1 MPNEIQLFGADGNA
15 PFSLTELLINLAIG
29 LVLAVGI
36 RWHFL
41 KFGSTLSNR
50 DELGGVLPFV
60 LMTTV
65 LIITVVK
72 SSLAL
77 SLGLVGALSIVRFRT
92 PIKEPEEL
100 AYLFIAIAIGLGLG
114 ANQVVATVAAAIF
127 ILGAMTVL
135 KRFSQR
141 TAGKNLYLSVNL
153 DEAAVDGK
161 MLQAVQEIIGK
172 HVTSLDVRRL
182 DKRADGFDA
191 TYLLDLESTSDLLA
205 LSDELQ
211 GRYPGINIT
220 FLDQNGMPRSLTAAT
235 DESQFSAAGR
245 PAQPRQSAG
254 SKPDKENSDRHRC
267 RFARRVRPGG
277 GTAAASFPELA
288 CEPRAIVGRRCPW

>member
-1 MPNEIQLFGADGNA
+1 MPKEIQLFGADGNA

-29 LVLAVGI
+29 LLLAVFV

-41 KFGSTLSNR
+41 RFGSTLSNR
-50 DELGGVLPFV
+50 DELGGVLPFI

-65 LIITVVK
+65 LIIMVVK

-114 ANQVVATVAAAIF
+114 ANQVVATVVAAIF

-135 KRFSQR
+135 KRFGQR
-141 TAGKNLYLSVNL
+141 SAGKNLYLSVNL
-153 DEAAVDGK
+153 DEAAVDGE
-161 MLQAVQEIIGK
+161 MLGAMQEIIGK

-191 TYLLDLESTSDLLA
+191 TYLLDLESTADLLA

-211 GRYPGINIT
+211 GSYPGINIT
-220 FLDQNGMPRSLTAAT
+220 FLDQNGMP
-235 DESQFSAAGR
+235 G
-245 PAQPRQSAG
+245 
-254 SKPDKENSDRHRC
+254 
-267 RFARRVRPGG
+267 V
-277 GTAAASFPELA
+277 
-288 CEPRAIVGRRCPW
+288 